1 MRKSENPADSAGVK
15 EEFGDLVFAVCN
27 LARHLKIDAESAAQG
42 ATAKF
47 AKRFRL
53 VEAAAK
59 GKGRR
64 LEDMTLAEMDE
75 LWDEAK
81 KK

>member
-1 MRKSENPADSAGVK
+1 M
-15 EEFGDLVFAVCN
+15 
-27 LARHLKIDAESAAQG
+27 KIDAESAAQG

-59 GKGRR
+59 EKGRR

>member
-1 MRKSENPADSAGVK
+1 
-15 EEFGDLVFAVCN
+15 
-27 LARHLKIDAESAAQG
+27 
-42 ATAKF
+42 
-47 AKRFRL
+47 